1 MHVWGSLEKAYA
13 VALLIG
19 RLVAAVAAAGGE
31 EAPGM
36 AADDEAADRQARL
49 AEIQQEVHSRSIPC
63 PLPVRHSR

>member
-1 MHVWGSLEKAYA
+1 MA
-13 VALLIG
+13 VCLQGGGGWAHAG
-19 RLVAAVAAAGGE
+19 EPVAAEGGE

-49 AEIQQEVHSRSIPC
+49 AEIQREVRNSIPC